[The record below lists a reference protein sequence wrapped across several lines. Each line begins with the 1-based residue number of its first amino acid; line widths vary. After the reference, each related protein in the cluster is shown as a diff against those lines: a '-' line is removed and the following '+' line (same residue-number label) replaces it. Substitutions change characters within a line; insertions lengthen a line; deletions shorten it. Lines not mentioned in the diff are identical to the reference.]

1 MDGPNQQA
9 ADAGAADANPAQPMT
24 EQQQLA
30 FDAEQKRLADVKKR
44 RKE

>member
-24 EQQQLA
+24 E
-30 FDAEQKRLADVKKR
+30 
-44 RKE
+44 